1 MMIMRVDCLSLYLWQ
16 LYDWVLKRNKVL
28 PGQSVLLKCLAE
40 GSFELELS
48 KSLSQVWKCKIL
60 KNAFGKTQW
69 CVCGGSFD
77 LNFVLKVEAPHIFW
91 FSHQS
96 DGKIW
101 YFFATGR
108 PVLLAQKSCQSEIV
122 HHWQENYTPVSLPAR
137 PMLIHWSKDW
147 TGRLHSISGEG
158 CPASVEKASLS
169 LKSVFSLFICNFYI

>member
-77 LNFVLKVEAPHIFW
+77 LNFVFEGRGTTHFLIFPSEWWENLILLCYWETCVISTEVMSEWDCTPLARELYASILTCKANAHPLKQGLNWATAQHIW
-91 FSHQS
+91 GGLPSKC
-96 DGKIW
+96 GKSKLV
-101 YFFATGR
+101 
-108 PVLLAQKSCQSEIV
+108 PEISFQFV
-122 HHWQENYTPVSLPAR
+122 Y
-137 PMLIHWSKDW
+137 M
-147 TGRLHSISGEG
+147 
-158 CPASVEKASLS
+158 
-169 LKSVFSLFICNFYI
+169 